1 MPSVLGAQLESAEC
15 VAAILQKYK
24 RNDATEVE
32 NVLEYVSVTVC
43 VCVSVNCVL
52 MLHVLRLQQRSV
64 KRASQD
70 EFLKDVL
77 YKGREK
83 NSHLN
88 VH

>member
-1 MPSVLGAQLESAEC
+1 M
-15 VAAILQKYK
+15 AAILQKYK

-32 NVLEYVSVTVC
+32 NVLKDVSVC
-43 VCVSVNCVL
+43 VRVSVNCVL